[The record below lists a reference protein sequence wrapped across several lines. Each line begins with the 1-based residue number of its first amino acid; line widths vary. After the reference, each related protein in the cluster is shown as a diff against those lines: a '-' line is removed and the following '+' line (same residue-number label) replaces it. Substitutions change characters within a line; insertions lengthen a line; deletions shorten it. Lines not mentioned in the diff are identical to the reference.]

1 MMSEYSESL
10 GNAVFEKR
18 KDLHMTQ
25 AELAEIAEITE
36 QTIRK
41 IEHGDGNPQLDVL
54 SSLITVLKI
63 DPDRIFYPG
72 KYTGKEA
79 KKQLDLL
86 LADSPDEEVA
96 ALLPFVQEMLK
107 LIRHSQNATK

>member
-1 MMSEYSESL
+1 MSEYSVNL
-10 GNAVFEKR
+10 GHAVYEKR
-18 KDLHMTQ
+18 KQLRMTQ
-25 AELAEIAEITE
+25 AELAERTEVTE

-63 DPDRIFYPG
+63 DPDQIFFPEKNSG
-72 KYTGKEA
+72 ENA
-79 KKQLDLL
+79 KKQLGLL

-96 ALLPFVQEMLK
+96 ELLPLVESLLK
-107 LIRHSQNATK
+107 LIRHNQKTK